1 MSDEPRL
8 RLPPTPAEVDEM
20 RNTILDLRADLDNV
34 AKCNAA
40 ADAAFHELVNAKIAT
55 DAELAQARAEAV
67 VMANALEAVDL
78 SGDTCVVCRVYQEH
92 GHDGNCL
99 LDWALHT
106 DLAEQGRRMLAAIDA
121 GRTFHAKMM
130 CALNAYGIGNRD
142 PSVIADAKTAEIE
155 YRRALAAHD
164 QHKEQ
169 PNGQEE
175 SETQVRPAQADDGV
189 GGGKSD
195 RQHC

>member
-1 MSDEPRL
+1 MSDEPKL

-20 RNTILDLRADLDNV
+20 RNTILDLRAD
-34 AKCNAA
+34 
-40 ADAAFHELVNAKIAT
+40 
-55 DAELAQARAEAV
+55 LAQARAEAV

-175 SETQVRPAQADDGV
+175 SETSSEDE
-189 GGGKSD
+189 GGEEGEA
-195 RQHC
+195 